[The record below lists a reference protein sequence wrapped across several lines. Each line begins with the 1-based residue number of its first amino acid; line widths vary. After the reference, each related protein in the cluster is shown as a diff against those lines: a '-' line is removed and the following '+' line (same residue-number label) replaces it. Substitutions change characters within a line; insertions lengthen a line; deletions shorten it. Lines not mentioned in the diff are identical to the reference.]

1 LVSLKEKKAAPTE
14 QAPALNPQAEAMNE
28 KFLPTNCQ
36 AVPLNL
42 KAEIHPEPSQ
52 VSDTFSKP
60 AG

>member
-1 LVSLKEKKAAPTE
+1 
-14 QAPALNPQAEAMNE
+14 MNE
-28 KFLPTNCQ
+28 KQLPTGCQ

>member
-1 LVSLKEKKAAPTE
+1 LSEKKAAPTE

-28 KFLPTNCQ
+28 KLLPTNCQ
-36 AVPLNL
+36 AAPLNL

>member
-1 LVSLKEKKAAPTE
+1 LLPLREKKAAPIE
-14 QAPALNPQAEAMNE
+14 QAPAVNLQAEAMNE
-28 KFLPTNCQ
+28 KHLPMTCQ